1 MPIEGDICKE
11 MLAIKPDDRAMLVR
25 ELNVIIN
32 IAASVNFNDPV
43 QDALDINYF
52 GCLRMLDLAN
62 ECPHLAIYT
71 HVSTCY
77 VNCDKLGF
85 IKE

>member
-1 MPIEGDICKE
+1 
-11 MLAIKPDDRAMLVR
+11 MLAIKLMDREMLVR

-32 IAASVNFNDPV
+32 IAASVNFNDPI

-52 GCLRMLDLAN
+52 GCLRMLDLAS
-62 ECPHLAIYT
+62 ECANLAIFT

-77 VNCDKLGF
+77 VNCEKFGF